1 MPSVGTCGSNGRPVV
16 GDEPIS
22 RAVRAGCSLA
32 APFRQRSKS
41 GAALQAATSR
51 GSNVDRQHRWSRCRF
66 LGIFDISVG
75 CPLAISAD
83 ARANAQDVG
92 ESVCGP
98 ITTKRLERLA
108 RVYLALNADDAF
120 LPPPASRCQRS
131 IRPGSFGFKAR
142 ASGSDCFRESRS
154 WRRRVRAARCSWI
167 SSTRSCAIVRPQGT
181 HRQGARRTAA
191 YPRPKGVAR
200 IPGLDED

>member
-1 MPSVGTCGSNGRPVV
+1 MGDRRLVMSPSLARCARVARWLRHFASAPNRAQPFRPQHQGVPMSIASIVG
-16 GDEPIS
+16 
-22 RAVRAGCSLA
+22 RAG
-32 APFRQRSKS
+32 
-41 GAALQAATSR
+41 
-51 GSNVDRQHRWSRCRF
+51 RF

-83 ARANAQDVG
+83 ARANAQDAG

-108 RVYLALNADDAF
+108 RVYFAPNAEGAF
-120 LPPPASRCQRS
+120 SPAQASRCQRS
-131 IRPGSFGFKAR
+131 IRPGSLGFKAR

-154 WRRRVRAARCSWI
+154 LRRRLRAARCSWI
-167 SSTRSCAIVRPQGT
+167 WSTRSCAIVRPQGT